1 MNEPSEI
8 FASLKKQRLL
18 PPVQQDADQFN
29 ENIAHC
35 LQSLHKNAS

>member
-1 MNEPSEI
+1 
-8 FASLKKQRLL
+8 L

-35 LQSLHKNAS
+35 LQSLHKNA

>member
-1 MNEPSEI
+1 LS
-8 FASLKKQRLL
+8 S
-18 PPVQQDADQFN
+18 VQQDADQFI